1 MNRYRRALVTG
12 ASSGLG
18 EAFARE
24 LAAQGCQLVLVAR
37 DADALNALA
46 ATLGP
51 AVEVLAADLGD
62 PAGLDAVERRLA
74 ADPPVDLLVNA
85 AGALGGIGP
94 LALQP
99 PDLAEQV
106 IALNAT
112 AAVRL
117 TRAAVRAMVARR
129 HGGVVNVSSVNG
141 FWPTP
146 GGAVYSATKS
156 FLTSFSQ
163 SVHGE
168 VCWHGVHVT
177 ALCPGSTASKL
188 HARAG
193 HKGSR
198 VGSLLEP
205 EFVVRSGLAAV
216 AAGRPVDVPSVE
228 YSLKAALSRHA
239 PWLARRYFYRR
250 WGRPAASSL
259 AAELTTD

>member
-24 LAAQGCQLVLVAR
+24 LAARGCELVLVAR
-37 DADALNALA
+37 DGDALA
-46 ATLGP
+46 AGWP
-51 AVEVLAADLGD
+51 DAEVLPADLGHHD
-62 PAGLDAVERRLA
+62 GLAVVAARLSAGS
-74 ADPPVDLLVNA
+74 PIDLLVNA

-99 PDLAEQV
+99 SEVAEQV
-106 IALNAT
+106 IGLNAT

-117 TRAAVRAMVARR
+117 TQAAVRAMVPRR
-129 HGGVVNVSSVNG
+129 FGGVVNVSSVNG

-177 ALCPGSTASKL
+177 ALCPGSTASRL
-188 HARAG
+188 HDRAG
-193 HKGSR
+193 HKGGR
-198 VGSLLEP
+198 VGSLLSP

-216 AAGRPVDVPSVE
+216 SAGRPVAVPGLE
-228 YSLKAALSRHA
+228 YGLKAALGRHA

-250 WGRPAASSL
+250 WGRPAARVL
-259 AAELTTD
+259 ATLTAE

>member
-1 MNRYRRALVTG
+1 MTGYRRALVTG

-24 LAAQGCQLVLVAR
+24 LAARGCELVLVAR
-37 DADALNALA
+37 DASALA
-46 ATLGP
+46 SLAASLGTG
-51 AVEVLAADLGD
+51 VEVLPADLGD
-62 PAGLDAVERRLA
+62 AAGVSLVADRLSSGA
-74 ADPPVDLLVNA
+74 PVDLLVNA

-94 LALQP
+94 LALQDP
-99 PDLAEQV
+99 ELAEQV

-112 AAVRL
+112 ATVRL
-117 TRAAVRAMVARR
+117 TRAAVRAMVPRR
-129 HGGVVNVSSVNG
+129 YGGVVNVSSVNG

-177 ALCPGSTASKL
+177 ALCPGSTASRL
-188 HARAG
+188 HDRAG
-193 HKGSR
+193 HKGGR
-198 VGSLLEP
+198 VGSLLSP

-216 AAGRPVDVPSVE
+216 SAGRPVDVPGVE
-228 YSLKAALSRHA
+228 YGLKVGLGRHA

-250 WGRPAASSL
+250 WGRPAAKALASL
-259 AAELTTD
+259 AD